1 MKICMVAR
9 TTLDHS
15 PGGMQEDLRTL
26 AEGAVKAGH
35 RVIVITTRHPDGL
48 SVGEEKGVEIHY
60 LRDTIPESYKGG
72 FYRKAYQRFTELDRQ
87 IGFDLVHSQS
97 LAALAFASQVRQPI
111 VARLH
116 GVWFSESD
124 YAPLVWRMLTFRE
137 RVEAL
142 LRLPGVYRNYRRLQ
156 WFATHVDRVL
166 VDSQFAFRELL
177 RMNRRLDPS
186 KVRCI
191 NPGVDVEK
199 FRPLEREAA
208 KQKLGLNDVVLLYL
222 SRLSITK
229 GARLAMRAFEGL
241 KRENATLV
249 IGGEGPDRSYL
260 EEHVRRR
267 RITGVRFCTIFDD
280 QRPLYY
286 NAADL
291 FLYPELTQ
299 PAFGLVGAEALACG
313 VPVIGARH
321 GAIPEVLG
329 EGETFFAPGDA
340 DDLRRNIATAIDDL
354 PRLQALASA
363 RRDRAVRLFSS
374 EQMLSSILAEFQGLL
389 IGPTRPGAQKG
400 GEDCHA

>member
-9 TTLDHS
+9 TTLNHS
-15 PGGMQEDLRTL
+15 SGGMQEDLHTL

-48 SVGEEKGVEIHY
+48 SESETRGVEIHY
-60 LRDTIPESYKGG
+60 LQDTIPESYKQG

-87 IGFDLVHSQS
+87 IGFDLILSQS
-97 LAALAFASQVRQPI
+97 FAALAFAGKVRQPI
-111 VARLH
+111 IARFH

-137 RVEAL
+137 RLETG
-142 LRLPGVYRNYRRLQ
+142 LRLPAAYRTYRRLQ
-156 WFATHVDRVL
+156 GFATRVDRIL
-166 VDSQFAFRELL
+166 VDSQFALQELL
-177 RMNRRLDPS
+177 RTHWQLDPS

-191 NPGVDVEK
+191 YPGIDVEI
-199 FRPLEREAA
+199 FRPLERETA
-208 KQKLGLNDVVLLYL
+208 KQQLGLSGGVLLYF
-222 SRLSITK
+222 SRLSIAK
-229 GARLAMRAFEGL
+229 GARLALRAFEGL
-241 KRENATLV
+241 NRKDVTLL
-249 IGGEGPDRSYL
+249 IGGEGPDRPFL
-260 EEHVRRR
+260 EEYVRNRN
-267 RITGVRFCTIFDD
+267 ISGVRFCTIFDD
-280 QRPLYY
+280 QRALYY

-329 EGETFFAPGDA
+329 ETEIFFIPGDA
-340 DDLRRNIATAIDDL
+340 DDLKEKMATALDDL

-363 RRDRAVRLFSS
+363 RRDRVLRLFSS
-374 EQMLSSILAEFQGLL
+374 ERMLSSIFDEFQVILSGAD
-389 IGPTRPGAQKG
+389 RPGVRKESG
-400 GEDCHA
+400 L